1 MQLGEAAT
9 MAVKKKAIS
18 SKSGAAPQSVLHDGL
33 MARPSPN
40 AEPRT
45 ESEKQLQIFDAAMKL
60 FRNQQFREAKS
71 VFQDAATGPQREI
84 SHNAKLHVIMCERR
98 LAKPEVALNTL
109 DDHYNYAIE
118 RLNARDLDVARK
130 HLDCAME
137 MIRED
142 GNTSTD
148 HLYYALALCAGISGD
163 TDTAFE
169 NLKQAIELNPV
180 NRMAA
185 RQDSDLAPIAQQP
198 RIQQLLY
205 PEKQSGPL

>member
-1 MQLGEAAT
+1 

-18 SKSGAAPQSVLHDGL
+18 TKSNNTPQSVSHDGV
-33 MARPSPN
+33 MVRPSPN
-40 AEPRT
+40 GEPRT
-45 ESEKQLQIFDAAMKL
+45 ESDKQFQVFDNAMKL
-60 FRNQQFREAKS
+60 FRKQQFREAKA
-71 VFQDAATGPQREI
+71 VFEEATSGPQREI

-98 LAKPEVALNTL
+98 LGKPEVFLDTL

-118 RLNARDLDVARK
+118 RLNARDMDVARK
-130 HLDCAME
+130 HLDCAMQL
-137 MIRED
+137 IRQD

-163 TDTAFE
+163 ADTAFE
-169 NLKQAIELNPV
+169 NLKHAIELNPV

-205 PEKQSGPL
+205 PEKQSGPF

>member
-1 MQLGEAAT
+1 
-9 MAVKKKAIS
+9 MAVKKKVTP
-18 SKSGAAPQSVLHDGL
+18 SKSGNTPQNVLHDGV
-33 MARPSPN
+33 MVRPAPKG
-40 AEPRT
+40 EPRT
-45 ESEKQLQIFDAAMKL
+45 ESEKQLQVFDNAMKF
-60 FRNQQFREAKS
+60 FRQQQFREAKS
-71 VFQDAATGPQREI
+71 VFEQATSGPQREI

-98 LAKPEVALNTL
+98 LGKPEVSFDTL

-130 HLDCAME
+130 HLDCAMQL
-137 MIRED
+137 IRKD

-163 TDTAFE
+163 ADTAFE

-185 RQDSDLAPIAQQP
+185 RQDSDLAPILQQP

-205 PEKQSGPL
+205 PEKQSGPF